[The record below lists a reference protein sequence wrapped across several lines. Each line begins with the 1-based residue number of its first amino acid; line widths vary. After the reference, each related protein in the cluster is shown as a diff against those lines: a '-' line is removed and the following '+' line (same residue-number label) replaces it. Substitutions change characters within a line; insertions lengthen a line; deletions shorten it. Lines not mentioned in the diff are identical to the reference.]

1 MSFGTRLAT
10 FGKWSELNGYDR
22 DESVEVIDSMKR
34 KNFIYYDEDPNDPMD
49 SDQDDPST
57 FSAIQ
62 DIDYIK
68 YLHENCPYPY
78 EIGIITFSYVYND
91 RLFGF
96 KQFGIE
102 KFQNKWRD
110 YYKRK
115 IQYYSNPKNIRHR
128 EIYGKF
134 Y

>member
-1 MSFGTRLAT
+1 MSIATRLAT
-10 FGKWSELNGYDR
+10 FGKWTEGHGYDP
-22 DESVEVIDSMKR
+22 DESNEIIESMKR

-57 FSAIQ
+57 FTATQ

-68 YLHENCPYPY
+68 YLHEDCPYQY
-78 EIGIITFSYVYND
+78 EIGMISFSYVYND

-96 KQFGIE
+96 KHFGIE
-102 KFQNKWRD
+102 KFQKKWRN

-115 IQYYSNPKNIRHR
+115 IQRYSNPRNIRHR
-128 EIYGKF
+128 EIHGRF

>member
-1 MSFGTRLAT
+1 MSIATRLAT
-10 FGKWSELNGYDR
+10 FGKWSETHGYDP
-22 DESVEVIDSMKR
+22 DESDEVIDSMKR

-57 FSAIQ
+57 FTATQ

-68 YLHENCPYPY
+68 YLHEDCPYPY
-78 EIGIITFSYVYND
+78 EIGIITFIYVYND

-96 KQFGIE
+96 KHFGIE
-102 KFQNKWRD
+102 KFQKKWRD

-115 IQYYSNPKNIRHR
+115 IHHYSNPRNIRHR
-128 EIYGKF
+128 EINGKF